1 MFNPPPLARLPFRRP
16 IPPHAFKTIIFRI
29 SYFVFFFCRSGFFL
43 GYCSPKIQKRCYVPG
58 ICLKLLLKMKSD
70 SSAFEMT
77 TNVFE

>member
-29 SYFVFFFCRSGFFL
+29 LYFFFLPIRFFL